1 MPQTRQGYVPEK
13 NPDIRQKI
21 ESLQNYYQHI
31 KNWLRPKLG
40 AQPISIVL
48 QQHLSLI
55 SFSKV

>member
-1 MPQTRQGYVPEK
+1 VPEK
-13 NPDIRQKI
+13 NPDIRQEIK
-21 ESLQNYYQHI
+21 SLQNYYQHI